1 MEHSQHPNM
10 GVHAVNF
17 RLLVITFTMG
27 TSDCSKKR
35 LTRCASKPKHAQRS
49 AWSSRSL
56 LENPPPSPDYHHST
70 WCISV
75 LCVCVDETAT
85 IPSRDVAGLALLLT
99 NPYLRERRCG
109 LKLLVRARDF
119 VSTPLVQV

>member
-1 MEHSQHPNM
+1 MLPAHPTQSLLSRDY
-10 GVHAVNF
+10 
-17 RLLVITFTMG
+17 RLPLPTTEW
-27 TSDCSKKR
+27 TLSYHYHDS
-35 LTRCASKPKHAQRS
+35 AQR
-49 AWSSRSL
+49 
-56 LENPPPSPDYHHST
+56 
-70 WCISV
+70 
-75 LCVCVDETAT
+75 DETAT

>member
-1 MEHSQHPNM
+1 MLLWTFSYLYVAHPPNPVATLK
-10 GVHAVNF
+10 G
-17 RLLVITFTMG
+17 LQIT
-27 TSDCSKKR
+27 TSNNRADFELPYHDS
-35 LTRCASKPKHAQRS
+35 AQR
-49 AWSSRSL
+49 
-56 LENPPPSPDYHHST
+56 
-70 WCISV
+70 
-75 LCVCVDETAT
+75 DETAT